1 GTSISFVPTSLLRE
15 DAPRRLLTPN
25 DVLWEIVEST
35 SSGFL
40 RYAVRKL
47 EFSDRPQFIGQDRN
61 KVILF
66 STKPAPTSNREGTIR
81 RAVGDP
87 TPADPTDAVRP
98 ETNILFGREA
108 IGEAAGVIALARVDS
123 IRVYPGADEGNDQ
136 VE

>member
-1 GTSISFVPTSLLRE
+1 NGATDTLMVANSGGTSISFVPTSLLRE

-66 STKPAPTSNREGTIR
+66 STKPAPTINREGTIR

-87 TPADPTDAVRP
+87 TPVDPTDAVRP
-98 ETNILFGREA
+98 ETNIL
-108 IGEAAGVIALARVDS
+108 
-123 IRVYPGADEGNDQ
+123 
-136 VE
+136 